1 MVDGASIVKRVRDAE
16 MPQWRQI
23 FRGGSSAHKNKSGVG
38 LVRSQA
44 ERAVQRA
51 FILANRNSLLRRQ
64 PTEKEM

>member
-23 FRGGSSAHKNKSGVG
+23 FRGARARTRINTGVG
-38 LVRSQA
+38 LVHSQA

-51 FILANRNSLLRRQ
+51 FILADRNSLLRRQ